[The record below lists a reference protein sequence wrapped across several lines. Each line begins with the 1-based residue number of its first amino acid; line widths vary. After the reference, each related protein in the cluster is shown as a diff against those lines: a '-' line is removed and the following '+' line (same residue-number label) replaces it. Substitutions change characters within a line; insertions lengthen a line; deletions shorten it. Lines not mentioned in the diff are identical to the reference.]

1 MPGKGRPK
9 KVNGGG
15 QRSMVFCKPVQFI
28 QSKAEG
34 MATNRRMNK
43 GFASLEHGLGLIG
56 IKGEDKTEGNVE
68 SREGEVERRTGEKR

>member
-15 QRSMVFCKPVQFI
+15 QRSM
-28 QSKAEG
+28 AEG